1 MALAAHPDDP
11 PVERLREAARSI
23 NQPAKYDRLIALHPS
38 PMNQLELC
46 LGSVQEM
53 TEGSVYDVV
62 DRYARERRIAYIHF
76 RNVRG
81 KVPRYLETFV
91 DEGDIDMARIVR
103 SLKEHGYDGV
113 LIPDHNAG
121 DDLRRPL
128 ARRHGLCARLHA
140 GPDPDHRARL
150 AIVFSRSPPR

>member
-1 MALAAHPDDP
+1 VALAAHPDDP
-11 PVERLREAARSI
+11 PVERPREAARSI

-76 RNVRG
+76 RDVRG
-81 KVPRYLETFV
+81 KVPRLP
-91 DEGDIDMARIVR
+91 R
-103 SLKEHGYDGV
+103 
-113 LIPDHNAG
+113 
-121 DDLRRPL
+121 DLRR
-128 ARRHGLCARLHA
+128 RGRHRHGADRPEPEGARLRRRA
-140 GPDPDHRARL
+140 DPGPQRR
-150 AIVFSRSPPR
+150 R